1 MRLADRF
8 PSAVSTSPK
17 LDYYPEAEAWK
28 PTAETTLA
36 DLLDAIRNGDF
47 AEQVAA
53 VRELVEA
60 GEIDRANERKKLLPA
75 VSLSGS
81 ITGRRKKAVEEGRF
95 EHSGFLQI
103 DLDSKDNPGWT
114 VERLRAALE
123 ADPRICAVFL
133 SPSGNGLK
141 GVARCLPDAARHKQS
156 FLAAE
161 AHFRTIGLK
170 IDPACKDPVRLCFVS
185 SDPDAWKG
193 DEQGPRFEPVPEP
206 QLTSHDVE
214 PLDDAPGIVPTPAP
228 LPGKSGGLVI
238 RGRAPYDA
246 PTIREMLRTIPYP
259 GYDEWLKIANAVWR
273 EIGIPEGTPLLQE
286 WAPEKNP
293 GDYEKHA
300 KYPLQ
305 DVTIGTVVMRAKEHG
320 WSPPPPVSAAAPE
333 RAARTTLVEETTS
346 PGDVETITESGKV
359 IPAHIFPVPNG
370 NVGNDLA
377 ARHIFAVIA
386 PTRRMFVRE
395 GTVHEVSAAAEDGD
409 GHARLDPLSSPRL
422 ASEIERFGAKIMA
435 LETREDGTPRWRAKT
450 MGENHCRVLLHSS
463 AAREFLP
470 PIRQLAAAP
479 VLVSDGAGGT
489 MTLGHGWH
497 AHAGGTFI
505 TGEIDLPEM
514 QFDDALPVFFE
525 LLGGFNFTTP
535 ADAAR
540 AAASFLSPA
549 MKLGRWIDDD
559 FPLDVAEADQSQAG
573 KSYRHKLIA
582 AIYGETPFQI
592 TNSTGGVGS
601 LDERVA
607 GALIAG
613 RPIISLENIRGR
625 MDSQTLESAIRGVGR
640 VTARSFR
647 ACVEVDTSP
656 FLWQLSTNG
665 AELTRDLA
673 NRSVITRIRK
683 QPDGYQ
689 FKVYP
694 EGPILFHARANQP
707 RFLAAVHAI
716 VREWAGQ
723 GCPKTTE
730 TRHDFR
736 QWVQVMDWIVQNLL
750 GLAPLLDGHREE
762 QMRTANPKL
771 QWLRDIIHEIITHG
785 HDPQYGVT
793 ASDLAEAADEH
804 DIPLPGRRQGATESM
819 EQAVGK
825 VLSKL
830 FRDAKSETITVDG
843 RSFTRQ
849 VTTDYDPVNRKDRE
863 RKIYVIGTE

>member
-60 GEIDRANERKKLLPA
+60 GDIDSANSIKKKIPA
-75 VSLSGS
+75 VSLSG
-81 ITGRRKKAVEEGRF
+81 IVRGRRKKAVEEGRF
-95 EHSGFLQI
+95 EHSGLLQI
-103 DLDSKDNPGWT
+103 DLDAKDNPGWT
-114 VERLRAALE
+114 IERLRAALE
-123 ADPRICAVFL
+123 ADPRMRAVFL

-141 GVARCLPDAARHKQS
+141 GVARCLPDAARHRES

-161 AHFRTIGLK
+161 AHFRRSDSRSTRRARTRCGCVSIVRSGCVEGRRTGPMFEVRNRSS
-170 IDPACKDPVRLCFVS
+170 PATMS
-185 SDPDAWKG
+185 SRSTTRGHCA
-193 DEQGPRFEPVPEP
+193 RR
-206 QLTSHDVE
+206 
-214 PLDDAPGIVPTPAP
+214 AP

-333 RAARTTLVEETTS
+333 RAARTTLVEE
-346 PGDVETITESGKV
+346 
-359 IPAHIFPVPNG
+359 
-370 NVGNDLA
+370 NVTRGRGNDHGIRKGDPGPHFSGAEWQRGKRPA